1 MPWAAPVFAHSSIS
15 PSAGSCAWPSSASCW
30 AIRPNRRSTNGN
42 ANAAARCRATRW
54 NASVIS
60 LASSRHWRSCFR
72 RPSVPTRGCANP
84 TRHRCSVAR
93 AHWNACCP
101 ATSPT
106 CSWCGSIWT
115 RSGGE
120 ATRLADAG
128 GIGCVAERPAKDGRA
143 GAPHH
148 GWLLEVLPITA
159 SEIPHNHT
167 PAMPPNDPPLHRIR
181 WQRAYRIVSSR
192 FPPVGVF
199 DAIAEP
205 KDLEALYQIEA
216 LTNPRLREEWG
227 ELSNVPKEHRVS
239 GPGTT
244 PLMAAFTHVNPE
256 GSRFSDGSYG
266 VLYLAHEFDTAVE
279 ETVYHREQFL
289 MATKEPPIDIT

>member
-1 MPWAAPVFAHSSIS
+1 MPSI
-15 PSAGSCAWPSSASCW
+15 
-30 AIRPNRRSTNGN
+30 
-42 ANAAARCRATRW
+42 
-54 NASVIS
+54 
-60 LASSRHWRSCFR
+60 
-72 RPSVPTRGCANP
+72 
-84 TRHRCSVAR
+84 
-93 AHWNACCP
+93 
-101 ATSPT
+101 
-106 CSWCGSIWT
+106 
-115 RSGGE
+115 
-120 ATRLADAG
+120 
-128 GIGCVAERPAKDGRA
+128 
-143 GAPHH
+143 
-148 GWLLEVLPITA
+148 
-159 SEIPHNHT
+159 
-167 PAMPPNDPPLHRIR
+167 DPPLHRIR
-181 WQRAYRIVSSR
+181 WQRAYRIVASR

-205 KDLEALYQIEA
+205 KDLDALYQVEA

-289 MATKEPPIDIT
+289 KATKEPPIDLTMRCYVTGVHGSLHDIRGGWKAEHDPDGYAASQKFGATLRGQGSNGIAYDSVRCKGGECAALFYPDLASPCVQGKHLIYRWDGARVAQVLEVSAVKRPRSA